1 MIKRNFVKTFEAT
14 SMHSLE
20 YFINKWLGEN
30 DVNVINISHS
40 NRTCKKGCGVDTTYY
55 SAVICYSKVSLLG

>member
-1 MIKRNFVKTFEAT
+1 MIRRNFVKTFE
-14 SMHSLE
+14 SISIKDLE
-20 YFINKWLGEN
+20 VFINHWLEEN

-40 NRTCKKGCGVDTTYY
+40 SRTSKKGCGVDTAYY